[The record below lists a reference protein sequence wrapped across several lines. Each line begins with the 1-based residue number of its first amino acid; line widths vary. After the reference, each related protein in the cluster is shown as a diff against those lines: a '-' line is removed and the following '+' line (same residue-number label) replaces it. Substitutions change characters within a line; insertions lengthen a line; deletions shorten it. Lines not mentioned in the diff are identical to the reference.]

1 MSLILKREIMKNVL
15 KSIVVVAV
23 VVFGFSNYVVAA
35 SHQTI
40 ARDTVIPDTTKQE
53 VMLSLVTR
61 ADVVWT
67 KIDVA
72 DVPQAVKDAVAKK
85 YEGYTIEEAYKGDND
100 QYKLILKKDEQTIT
114 VIYDKDGKFI
124 SEGEK

>member
-1 MSLILKREIMKNVL
+1 MKNVL

-23 VVFGFSNYVVAA
+23 VVFSFSNYVVAA

-53 VMLSLVTR
+53 VMLSLITR

-67 KIDVA
+67 KIEVA
-72 DVPQAVKDAVAKK
+72 DLPQAVKDAVAKK

>member
-1 MSLILKREIMKNVL
+1 MKNVL

-23 VVFGFSNYVVAA
+23 VVFSSVSYVMAEYHSLMV
-35 SHQTI
+35 
-40 ARDTVIPDTTKQE
+40 RDTVIPDTTQKE
-53 VMLSLVTR
+53 VLFSLLTR

-67 KIDVA
+67 EIEVA
-72 DVPQAVKDAVAKK
+72 DLPDAVKNAVAKD
-85 YEGYTIEEAYKGDND
+85 YEGYTIEKAYKGDND
-100 QYKLILKKDEQTIT
+100 QYKMELKKEEKTVT